1 MFDAVEKN
9 LMHEPSHETRN
20 RKPLRDNPFAS
31 HELRVGHL
39 RIFYRTDVIVIT
51 SRRKPIAAL
60 VSLKALDA
68 EAAGLASNPQ
78 FLAILK
84 RSYDEILAGQ
94 VVTHDQMKKEF
105 ATSSNGR
112 TIRKRSR

>member
-1 MFDAVEKN
+1 MKTIEISK
-9 LMHEPSHETRN
+9 
-20 RKPLRDNPFAS
+20 AS
-31 HELRVGHL
+31 KSLAEYAEELSDD
-39 RIFYRTDVIVIT
+39 IIVIT
-51 SRRKPIAAL
+51 LRRKPIAAL

-94 VVTHDQMKKEF
+94 VVTHDEMKKEF

>member
-1 MFDAVEKN
+1 MKTIEISK
-9 LMHEPSHETRN
+9 
-20 RKPLRDNPFAS
+20 AS
-31 HELRVGHL
+31 KTLAEYAEGLSDD
-39 RIFYRTDVIVIT
+39 IIVIT
-51 SRRKPIAAL
+51 PRRKPIAAL

-84 RSYDEILAGQ
+84 RSHDEILAGR
-94 VVTHDQMKKEF
+94 VVPHDQMKKEF

-112 TIRKRSR
+112 TVRKRSR

>member
-1 MFDAVEKN
+1 MKTIEISK
-9 LMHEPSHETRN
+9 
-20 RKPLRDNPFAS
+20 AS
-31 HELRVGHL
+31 KSLAEYAEDLSDD
-39 RIFYRTDVIVIT
+39 FIVIT

-84 RSYDEILAGQ
+84 RSYDEILAGK
-94 VVTHDQMKKEF
+94 VVTHHEMKKEF

>member
-1 MFDAVEKN
+1 MKTIEISK
-9 LMHEPSHETRN
+9 
-20 RKPLRDNPFAS
+20 AS
-31 HELRVGHL
+31 KSLAEYLEELSD
-39 RIFYRTDVIVIT
+39 DVIVIT

-94 VVTHDQMKKEF
+94 VVTHDEMKKEF
-105 ATSSNGR
+105 ATPSDGRR

>member
-1 MFDAVEKN
+1 MKTIEISKALKSLAEYA
-9 LMHEPSHETRN
+9 E
-20 RKPLRDNPFAS
+20 
-31 HELRVGHL
+31 ELSD
-39 RIFYRTDVIVIT
+39 DVIVIT
-51 SRRKPIAAL
+51 SRRKPVAAL

-68 EAAGLASNPQ
+68 EAAGLAFNPR

-94 VVTHDQMKKEF
+94 VVTHDEMKKEF

-112 TIRKRSR
+112 TIRKRSH